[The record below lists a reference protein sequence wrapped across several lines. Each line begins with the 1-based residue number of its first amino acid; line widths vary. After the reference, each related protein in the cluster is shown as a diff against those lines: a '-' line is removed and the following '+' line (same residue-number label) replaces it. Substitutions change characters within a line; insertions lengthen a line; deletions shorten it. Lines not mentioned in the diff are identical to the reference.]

1 MPRRIVILKR
11 INEPSDLAFEF
22 VLWADVPAARQPFYA
37 DPTATSAYAEATA
50 AEIDAI
56 KTGAVAEQLDSG
68 TAAAGTPLPEILAKL
83 EARWE
88 RWQDEVNTRNPWV
101 RYGTSWDGTTWTQE
115 GVS

>member
-37 DPTATSAYAEATA
+37 DPAATSAYAEATA
-50 AEIDAI
+50 PEIDAI
-56 KTGAVAEQLDSG
+56 RTGAIAERKESG
-68 TAAAGTPLPEILAKL
+68 TAAAGTPLAQIYAKL
-83 EARWE
+83 EVRWQ
-88 RWQDEVNTRNPWV
+88 RWQDEVDTRNPWV
-101 RYGTSWDGTTWTQE
+101 RYGTYWDGTTWTQD